1 MNALGGQ
8 MPAWVRWFVRTIEEI
23 NKLFLLLASAGTVL
37 IVCLVLVAVASRMT
51 GEPLI
56 WPYDIA
62 QFTLVYVFFLG
73 LAPALE
79 SGHHIGVELFDRFV
93 PPVIRPAVAY
103 IASTLIILFGAVLL
117 FQLWRTT
124 SRAFGD
130 GRMSI
135 QTIAIP
141 LKWIYVIGPIGTIQ
155 FILTEL
161 SLLARHHWGE
171 KKTTAPAH

>member
-1 MNALGGQ
+1 
-8 MPAWVRWFVRTIEEI
+8 
-23 NKLFLLLASAGTVL
+23 
-37 IVCLVLVAVASRMT
+37 
-51 GEPLI
+51 
-56 WPYDIA
+56 
-62 QFTLVYVFFLG
+62 VYVFFLG

-79 SGHHIGVELFDRFV
+79 SGHHIGVEHFDTFV
-93 PPVIRPAVAY
+93 PPLIRPAVAY

-161 SLLARHHWGE
+161 SLLARHCWREENGVISVN
-171 KKTTAPAH
+171 